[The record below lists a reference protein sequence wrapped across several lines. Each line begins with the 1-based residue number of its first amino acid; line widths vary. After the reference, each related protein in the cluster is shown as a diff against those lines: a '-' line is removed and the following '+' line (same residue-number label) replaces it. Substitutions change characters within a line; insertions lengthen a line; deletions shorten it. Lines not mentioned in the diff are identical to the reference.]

1 MSSYNP
7 FDDEHPLA
15 YWQSKGES
23 LPHHEKMVARDAA
36 IKWVI
41 LESGWKKTRAE
52 MVEIMGIPLTTLDNV
67 YDRLKIRPV
76 LLRKRGARGAYGVRN
91 KPRMTVENA
100 EMIRAELQK
109 GATVKEMA
117 IKYQTSIGTISNIRH
132 NKIYVK

>member
-23 LPHHEKMVARDAA
+23 LPHREKVVARDAA

-41 LESGWKKTRAE
+41 VESGWKKTRAE
-52 MVEIMGIPLTTLDNV
+52 MVEIMGVPRSTLDNV

-76 LLRKRGARGAYGVRN
+76 LQRAARGAYDVRN
-91 KPRMTVENA
+91 KSRMTVENA
-100 EMIRAELQK
+100 EMIRAELLK

-117 IKYQTSIGTISNIRH
+117 IKYETSVGTISNIRH